1 MNRLKVLLILIF
13 LFGFFFR
20 ISGIGFGL
28 PDLFHP
34 DEARIIL
41 DSMSMGQ
48 RMSPIPVDINYP
60 LFHKYF
66 LLIAF
71 GVYFIFGTFAGYF
84 RDTTDFAVK
93 FFQDPSTVV
102 FISRIVTTILGSLTI
117 LIGYLWGNSIA
128 KSKITGLIAALF
140 VALEWQLVFE
150 SQYAVHQTLSALSS
164 LIAFLG
170 ISLICVNPN
179 RKTYAIG
186 GIAMGFAVASHQT
199 TVLLFPA
206 VFLLFLM
213 DFVSR
218 QKSKKNVLLNWITY
232 SVFAFGIGVLG
243 NLNWFFR
250 FDESLHFFLQGS
262 GAGKVAFSSTQ
273 FFHYNIPSI
282 IYWFYYELVRRDY
295 IIGLLVVYA
304 TIMAVFR
311 RSKLDILYLVISL
324 TYFIFFYQWAYR
336 WMHLF
341 VGLIPIS
348 LMFAA
353 KELSN
358 LFKNINLKFISVIVL
373 ASAVILPNASAI
385 LNGNKKKQLPE
396 TRQEARAWIL
406 ENIPSDTKIAVD
418 YPAYSVSLPSTYPIM
433 LRNRVARE
441 YYDYQLPSAIKQE
454 LSGQESGAANYE
466 IVEMI
471 DSKSEPVWPSDMPN
485 KAVER
490 AKKDATMRD
499 VYAYFNFKP
508 IDHLKEEGVKY
519 IVINSY
525 TYGMALTNDDPR
537 KVFLMDYYL
546 IDNVIPFASNL
557 KDVQK
562 GTQHELLYYMV
573 KREREYFLQLLDDMV
588 EGVSLIK
595 EFVPRNNLGP
605 IVKIYKIE

>member
-1 MNRLKVLLILIF
+1 M
-13 LFGFFFR
+13 
-20 ISGIGFGL
+20 
-28 PDLFHP
+28 
-34 DEARIIL
+34 
-41 DSMSMGQ
+41 
-48 RMSPIPVDINYP
+48 
-60 LFHKYF
+60 
-66 LLIAF
+66 
-71 GVYFIFGTFAGYF
+71 
-84 RDTTDFAVK
+84 
-93 FFQDPSTVV
+93 
-102 FISRIVTTILGSLTI
+102 
-117 LIGYLWGNSIA
+117 
-128 KSKITGLIAALF
+128 
-140 VALEWQLVFE
+140 
-150 SQYAVHQTLSALSS
+150 
-164 LIAFLG
+164 
-170 ISLICVNPN
+170 
-179 RKTYAIG
+179 
-186 GIAMGFAVASHQT
+186 
-199 TVLLFPA
+199 
-206 VFLLFLM
+206 
-213 DFVSR
+213 
-218 QKSKKNVLLNWITY
+218 
-232 SVFAFGIGVLG
+232 
-243 NLNWFFR
+243 
-250 FDESLHFFLQGS
+250 
-262 GAGKVAFSSTQ
+262 AFSSTQ